1 MFLIIII
8 LFLKG
13 LSASV
18 IAFERKCLFYILH
31 IKIPLFDTVLPNCF
45 SIPVLSNLRIAVE
58 VLALMPCSAHLTHY
72 FRYIIW
78 HAFGLNQLK
87 AFNFVFYL

>member
-1 MFLIIII
+1 MFVIIIII
-8 LFLKG
+8 LFLKR

-72 FRYIIW
+72 FYKVHDMACFW
-78 HAFGLNQLK
+78 FK
-87 AFNFVFYL
+87 PT